1 MGDPPQ
7 YATRKNPKTGK
18 LETYEIIRSNLD
30 LEKSR
35 KEFRDFITGNT
46 QWFDDPMSEPVEKK
60 LDQLD
65 IDFDDQYADFLDS
78 YSIGYKEGC

>member
-18 LETYEIIRSNLD
+18 LETYEVIKSGLD

-35 KEFRDFITGNT
+35 KEFRDFVHGNV
-46 QWFDDPMSEPVEKK
+46 QWFDDPLSKPVEKAQ
-60 LDQLD
+60 DQVDL
-65 IDFDDQYADFLDS
+65 DFDDQYADFLGH
-78 YSIGYKEGC
+78 YNT